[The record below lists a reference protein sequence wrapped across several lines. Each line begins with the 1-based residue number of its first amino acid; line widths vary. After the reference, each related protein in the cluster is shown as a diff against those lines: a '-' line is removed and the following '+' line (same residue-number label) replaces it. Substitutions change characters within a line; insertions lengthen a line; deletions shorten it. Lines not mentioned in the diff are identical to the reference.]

1 MAAPP
6 KMLGLVASAGLTA
19 VPFGPDAVPRDEDL
33 MRFSNTQNPISML
46 SAFVEYAIQL
56 WLDMGTTLSALA
68 VGADLILT
76 GMADKQGLAGNVAEY
91 YKIPLAVLH
100 CYPIPEFP
108 SMPPTLSWLDARIT
122 REAEDAHRRALGLPA
137 VRGLSRSL
145 EIQAYDKCCFPGLAA
160 EWAQRGERR
169 PFVGRCRWSWRR
181 MPTTRCCRGS
191 PREHR
196 RSTSASVAR
205 RLRRPQRPWTRSAP
219 PAWTWASER

>member
-1 MAAPP
+1 MRVAAPP

-145 EIQAYDKCCFPGLAA
+145 EIQAYDKCCFPGWRPNGRNAA
-160 EWAQRGERR
+160 SGGPLWGAVAGVGDGCRRRGVVVDRH
-169 PFVGRCRWSWRR
+169 GN
-181 MPTTRCCRGS
+181 T
-191 PREHR
+191 
-196 RSTSASVAR
+196 ADLL
-205 RLRRPQRPWTRSAP
+205 RLR
-219 PAWTWASER
+219 